1 MIEAEK
7 IETVF
12 FSDCEQHLLTYQ
24 QFDDF
29 EMDCAT
35 IQSKIKMA
43 LSTLSPIEADIITRR
58 FGLFDFDVETLK
70 GIGLNAWN
78 RQDKK
83 TGLTSEAVRQIERR
97 ALRRLRH
104 PLRARFLK

>member
-35 IQSKIKMA
+35 IQSKMA

-83 TGLTSEAVRQIERR
+83 TGLTSEAVRLIERR
-97 ALRRLRH
+97 ALRKLRH
-104 PLRARFLK
+104 PLRSRFLK